1 MSVGPEYFRNWR
13 QFHFLQ
19 VFKRLN
25 SIERGNHI
33 SLFLWIDF
41 FVQTSFSLNQ
51 QDLFC
56 MNPNLGWYVGKSC
69 AKVKQI
75 FPRSIWQR
83 GEQPSRNICLSV
95 DDTFFFAIH
104 RAHLKSV
111 CKRNWYLLNPDS
123 SQVRGKLCTSKTNLF
138 DQINLSWS
146 QILDTNI
153 NQSSSLFGEYSI
165 FRKMCISVIK
175 CKGDPHDLFKHH
187 NWKISA

>member
-1 MSVGPEYFRNWR
+1 MNLPECRWVLNILETDDNFIFFKFSKDWIQLKREIIFPLPLNW
-13 QFHFLQ
+13 
-19 VFKRLN
+19 
-25 SIERGNHI
+25 
-33 SLFLWIDF
+33 F

-123 SQVRGKLCTSKTNLF
+123 SQIRGKLCTSKTNLF

-146 QILDTNI
+146 
-153 NQSSSLFGEYSI
+153 
-165 FRKMCISVIK
+165 
-175 CKGDPHDLFKHH
+175 
-187 NWKISA
+187 